1 MKIESNYNI
10 LNFILLPFQ
19 KGKSNQTAPINNTV
33 PSSLETCS
41 SQTSKAVSDTMKA
54 LIEIQSQ
61 KGIFPKNMTFTE
73 VGRQTENLVQLY
85 NYSYQNPVLSKYAEN
100 FTDFTD
106 IINNVYKY
114 SVKTDFNPKERI
126 PVLKKL
132 AAFGAKPEN
141 KELFNQIGEE
151 LFNNIF
157 VFNEDYLS
165 KFDDKAIENVNRIM
179 NSESLTPYKES
190 FKQESL
196 ISLLNETKNNKII
209 SKNISLIEKALKRP
223 EYAFLA
229 DIETI
234 DPNILKYDGDLAG
247 LLKLLKSHNA
257 TLNKGEKLKF
267 YIDYIS
273 GETNIII
280 EKKEGESLIF
290 KKGLYYDRNL
300 KCNSTSSSIQ
310 GQMQSGQKTL
320 NTKIK
325 DLRNNTAYTTRELFD
340 ESRSEW
346 VLQSHIQEQ
355 RDEAGKLIQ
364 REIIKTSNV
373 EGAYNIKT
381 QDAQGHIHTKS
392 LATKNSEG
400 TTITKNLVSPDGTI
414 SKIRYKLSPNGK
426 NEAFGYQV
434 SDSQGNI
441 LAEKT
446 DYKTH
451 LSDAHIKE
459 NINGK
464 KYNITLYKDEI
475 IVFDEAANKYSK
487 LDIRKLAGS
496 ERNTF
501 KNILKMLPA
510 PELVSMSENLESL
523 EHIADKESRFFHFDN
538 KISSAADAYIIEHEY
553 GHCKNGIKQNVSE
566 AQKLLTFA
574 PDEIEYKIASDKK
587 LQQIFAE
594 EKRAFDIKFPK
605 PIRQYTNY
613 FTSNLPLKGEKL
625 GRVGETISEFNA
637 LKNMAYIPAWI
648 MKRAH
653 FLQENFPKTAAYL
666 LKHVL

>member
-10 LNFILLPFQ
+10 LNYILLPFQ
-19 KGKSNQTAPINNTV
+19 KGKSKQIAPVNNTI
-33 PSSLETCS
+33 PSNLEAYS

-54 LIEIQSQ
+54 LIEMQSQ
-61 KGIFPKNMTFTE
+61 YGIFPQNVTYKE

-85 NYSYQNPVLSKYAEN
+85 NYSYQNPILSKFAEK
-100 FTDFTD
+100 FKDFAD
-106 IINNVYKY
+106 IIDDVYSY
-114 SVKTDFNPKERI
+114 GVKTDFNPKERI
-126 PVLKKL
+126 PSLNKL
-132 AAFGAKPEN
+132 ALFGAKPEN
-141 KELFNQIGEE
+141 EELFNKFGEE

-157 VFNEDYLS
+157 VHNEDYLS
-165 KFDDKAIENVNRIM
+165 KFDPKAIENVNRIM
-179 NSESLTPYKES
+179 NNESLNAYKTK
-190 FKQESL
+190 FKDQQL
-196 ISLLNETKNNKII
+196 ISLLTEKENNRLI

-229 DIETI
+229 DVTTI
-234 DPNILKYDGDLAG
+234 DPDILKYNGDLPG
-247 LLKLLKSHNA
+247 LLKLLRSHNKN
-257 TLNKGEKLKF
+257 LKKGEKLRF

-290 KKGLYYDRNL
+290 KKGLYYDKNL
-300 KCNSTSSSIQ
+300 KCNSISSSIQ
-310 GQMQSGQKTL
+310 GQMENGQKTL
-320 NTKIK
+320 NTKIN
-325 DLRNNTAYTTRELFD
+325 DLRNNTHYTTRELYD
-340 ESRSEW
+340 ESRKVW
-346 VLQSHIQEQ
+346 VLQSHIKEQ
-355 RDEAGKLIQ
+355 KDEAGKLLH

-392 LATKNSEG
+392 TATKNSEG
-400 TTITKNLVSPDGTI
+400 TTITKNLVSPDGTV
-414 SKIRYKLSPNGK
+414 SKIRYKLSPNGR

-434 SDSQGNI
+434 SDTQGNI

-451 LSDAHIKE
+451 ISDTHIKE

-464 KYNITLYKDEI
+464 KYNITHYKDEI
-475 IVFDEAANKYSK
+475 LIYDEAADKYSK
-487 LDIRKLAGS
+487 LNLRKLSGS

-501 KNILKMLPA
+501 KDILKRLPA
-510 PELVSMSENLESL
+510 PELISMSESLESL
-523 EHIADKESRFFHFDN
+523 EHIADVESKFFHFDN
-538 KISSAADAYIIEHEY
+538 KISSAADAFVLEHEF
-553 GHCKNGIKQNVSE
+553 GHCKNRVLQNQSE
-566 AQKLLTFA
+566 IQKIMTFA
-574 PDEIEYKIASDKK
+574 PDKIEYEIASDKK

-594 EKRAFDIKFPK
+594 EKKAFDLAFPK

-613 FTSNLPLKGEKL
+613 FTSNLPLNGEKL
-625 GRVGETISEFNA
+625 GRLGEVNSEFNA